1 MSASLDD
8 LFVYFKIPWVDG
20 VVPIKMWSFHNV
32 DHRTNN
38 TSEAYNLRFAT
49 RLSRKHPNIW
59 SFTQL
64 IQSEHARFEHIL
76 IQLDAGASAPEPS
89 TKAKAFQ
96 LRLDTLYNRFH
107 EKEINA
113 KELLSS
119 LSLLIGK
126 KKIITFY
133 YIFYSLSSFF
143 FLLLI
148 KTVLIMDQGYEF
160 VVPTFFFSS
169 FHLHLVLINYLHF

>member
-59 SFTQL
+59 SFIQL
-64 IQSEHARFEHIL
+64 IQSEHARFERIL
-76 IQLDAGASAPEPS
+76 IQLDAGASTPKPS
-89 TKAKAFQ
+89 TKTKAFQ
-96 LRLDTLYNRFH
+96 LRLDTL
-107 EKEINA
+107 
-113 KELLSS
+113 
-119 LSLLIGK
+119 
-126 KKIITFY
+126 
-133 YIFYSLSSFF
+133 
-143 FLLLI
+143 
-148 KTVLIMDQGYEF
+148 
-160 VVPTFFFSS
+160 
-169 FHLHLVLINYLHF
+169 